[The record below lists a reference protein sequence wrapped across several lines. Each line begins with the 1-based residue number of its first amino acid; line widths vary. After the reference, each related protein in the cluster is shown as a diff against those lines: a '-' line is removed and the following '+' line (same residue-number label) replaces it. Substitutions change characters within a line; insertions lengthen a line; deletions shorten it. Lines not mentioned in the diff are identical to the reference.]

1 MFPIYNLLSFIS
13 LIAYLPWIL
22 LKKGPENRLAY
33 VIERFGI
40 STYANADIW
49 IHAVS
54 VGEAIACLP
63 FLSALKKEFPEVK
76 ILFSTTTYTG
86 QKIVRE
92 KSSDAERVMYIPWDT
107 RVCVTKA
114 VKTVKPKIFITIETE
129 LWPALF
135 RALKNEGSKIIILNG
150 RLSNK
155 SFRGYR
161 RIRPFMQKVLSYV
174 DYCYMQD
181 KDYAYRIMSIGAQPE
196 RVGVMG
202 NFKFDVDLHKSH
214 NSSDWMNRISGKILV
229 AGSTHRGEEEIIL
242 NTYEIIK
249 KSMHDLKLI
258 LAPRHPER
266 FSEVEEILKKRGL
279 NYVRRSEIKRTQ
291 MMNNP
296 PQPPFTKGGQ
306 GGITEL
312 RTDNGQQ
319 TTARLSPDIILLDTI
334 GELFQVFSKAAVVF
348 IGGSLVPVGGHNIL
362 EPAYWG
368 KPVVFGPHME
378 NFPVASEFLREGAAL
393 MLKDSK
399 GVTTAIKDLLK
410 DNKKA
415 EQMGQKAKA
424 IIDSNTGAVEKALN
438 LVRSFLGAA

>member
-22 LKKGPENRLAY
+22 LKKGPENRRAY

-40 STYANADIW
+40 STYSNADIW

-63 FLSALKKEFPEVK
+63 FVSALKKKFPEIK

-92 KSSDAERVMYIPWDT
+92 KSSDAERVMYMPWDT
-107 RVCVTKA
+107 RVCVTRA
-114 VKTVKPKIFITIETE
+114 VKAVKPKIFITIETE
-129 LWPALF
+129 LWPVLF

-161 RIRPFMQKVLSYV
+161 RIRLFMQEVLSYV
-174 DYCYMQD
+174 DYCYMQC
-181 KDYAYRIMSIGAQPE
+181 KDDAYRIMFIGAQPE

-214 NSSDWMNRISGKILV
+214 NSCAWMNGINGKILV

-242 NTYEIIK
+242 DAYEIIK
-249 KSMHDLKLI
+249 KSMSDLKLV

-266 FSEVEEILKKRGL
+266 FSVVEDILKKKRL
-279 NYVRRSEIKRTQ
+279 NFIRRSELPILSRHDSFPGSQLT
-291 MMNNP
+291 
-296 PQPPFTKGGQ
+296 GQ
-306 GGITEL
+306 S
-312 RTDNGQQ
+312 QQ
-319 TTARLSPDIILLDTI
+319 ADIILLDTI
-334 GELFQVFSKAAVVF
+334 GELPQVFSKATVVF

-368 KPVVFGPHME
+368 KPIVFGPHME
-378 NFPVASEFLREGAAL
+378 NFPVASEFLKEGAAL

-399 GVTTAIKDLLK
+399 DITTVIKNLLR

-415 EQMGQKAKA
+415 EEMGQKAKA

-438 LVRSFLGAA
+438 LVRSFLGTA

>member
-1 MFPIYNLLSFIS
+1 MMFPIYNLLSFIS

-54 VGEAIACLP
+54 VGETIACLP
-63 FLSALKKEFPEVK
+63 FMSALKKEFPEIK

-92 KSSDAERVMYIPWDT
+92 KSSNADRVMYMPWDT
-107 RVCVTKA
+107 RVCVTRA
-114 VKTVKPKIFITIETE
+114 VKTAKPKIFITIETE

-155 SFRGYR
+155 SYRGYR

-174 DYCYMQD
+174 DYCYMQS
-181 KDYAYRIMSIGAQPE
+181 KDDAYRIMSIGAQPE

-214 NSSDWMNRISGKILV
+214 NSSVWMNRINGKILV

-242 NTYEIIK
+242 NAYEIIK
-249 KSMHDLKLI
+249 KSMSDLKLI

-279 NYVRRSEIKRTQ
+279 NYIRRSEIKRTQ
-291 MMNNP
+291 MM
-296 PQPPFTKGGQ
+296 
-306 GGITEL
+306 
-312 RTDNGQQ
+312 DNGQQ
-319 TTARLSPDIILLDTI
+319 KTTGRLSPDIILLDTI
-334 GELFQVFSKAAVVF
+334 GELSQVFSKAAVVF

-368 KPVVFGPHME
+368 KPIVFGPHME
-378 NFPVASEFLREGAAL
+378 NFPVASEFLREDAAL

-399 GVTTAIKDLLK
+399 GITTAIKDLLK

-438 LVRSFLGAA
+438 LVRSFLGTA

>member
-40 STYANADIW
+40 STYTNVDIW

-54 VGEAIACLP
+54 VGEATACLP
-63 FLSALKKEFPEVK
+63 FLSALKKEFPEIK

-92 KSSDAERVMYIPWDT
+92 KSSDAERVMYMPWDT
-107 RVCVTKA
+107 RVCVTRA
-114 VKTVKPKIFITIETE
+114 VKTAKPKIFITIETE

-135 RALKNEGSKIIILNG
+135 RTLKNEGSRIIILNG
-150 RLSNK
+150 RLSHK

-161 RIRPFMQKVLSYV
+161 HIRPFMQKVLSYV
-174 DYCYMQD
+174 DYCCMQSKED
-181 KDYAYRIMSIGAQPE
+181 AYRIISIGAQPE

-214 NSSDWMNRISGKILV
+214 NSSDWMNRINGKILV

-242 NTYEIIK
+242 NAYEIIK
-249 KSMHDLKLI
+249 KSMSDLKLI

-266 FSEVEEILKKRGL
+266 FSEVEEILKRKRF
-279 NYVRRSEIKRTQ
+279 NFIRRSELPIPGRYD
-291 MMNNP
+291 
-296 PQPPFTKGGQ
+296 PFPGSQSTG
-306 GGITEL
+306 
-312 RTDNGQQ
+312 DGQQ
-319 TTARLSPDIILLDTI
+319 ADVILLDTI
-334 GELFQVFSKAAVVF
+334 GELSQIFSKAAVVF
-348 IGGSLVPVGGHNIL
+348 IGGSLVPAGGHNIL

-393 MLKDSK
+393 MLKGSK
-399 GVTTAIKDLLK
+399 DITAAIKDLLK

-424 IIDSNTGAVEKALN
+424 IVDSNTGAVEKALS
-438 LVRSFLGAA
+438 LVRSFLGTA

>member
-1 MFPIYNLLSFIS
+1 MAVSTNSFTSRNLKKMFPIYNLLSFIA

-174 DYCYMQD
+174 DYCYMQG
-181 KDYAYRIMSIGAQPE
+181 KDDAYRIMFIGAQPE

-249 KSMHDLKLI
+249 KSMRDLKLI
-258 LAPRHPER
+258 IAPRHPER
-266 FSEVEEILKKRGL
+266 FSEVEKILKRKRF
-279 NYVRRSEIKRTQ
+279 NFIRR
-291 MMNNP
+291 
-296 PQPPFTKGGQ
+296 
-306 GGITEL
+306 TEL
-312 RTDNGQQ
+312 PILSQYDSFPGSQSTGNGQQ
-319 TTARLSPDIILLDTI
+319 ADVILLDTI

-424 IIDSNTGAVEKALN
+424 IIDSNTGAVEKALD